1 MMLNQSF
8 LRKGP
13 ESLDTIDIDLSL
25 FELIPVVD
33 VKMLISTEHE
43 RIVSPPLVC
52 VYDRTSPYPLY
63 CLGHKTL
70 RRHILNNI
78 Y

>member
-13 ESLDTIDIDLSL
+13 ESFDSIDIDLSL
-25 FELIPVVD
+25 FELITVVD

-43 RIVSPPLVC
+43 RIVSPSIVC

-63 CLGHKTL
+63 SLGH
-70 RRHILNNI
+70 
-78 Y
+78 